1 MGLRELR
8 GYGTPSSAQGSV
20 SLDIEGLLVPMI
32 GYYDFEWE
40 QHGML
45 TDLKTT
51 HALPSKISQPH
62 ARQVA
67 LYRAA
72 RGDNLSARVSYIT
85 SKKQARYALENA
97 REHVEALGKIGLTIQ
112 RFLAL
117 SDDPMEL
124 ASFVVPDTD
133 SFYFNDPI
141 SRQQA
146 FEIWGI

>member
-1 MGLRELR
+1 V
-8 GYGTPSSAQGSV
+8 QGKI
-20 SLDIEGLLVPMI
+20 SLDYDGLLVPMI

-51 HALPSKISQPH
+51 HALPSKISRPH

-72 RGDNLSARVSYIT
+72 RGDNLSARVTYVT
-85 SKKQARYALENA
+85 PKKHATYALENA
-97 REHVEALGKIGLTIQ
+97 REHVDALGKIGMTIQ
-112 RFLAL
+112 RFLSL

-124 ASFVVPDTD
+124 ASYVVPDTE
-133 SFYFNDPI
+133 SFYFNDPV